1 MNIVETAC
9 AEEERCNKQK
19 VVGAICKE
27 FDGVERMMNKKMNG
41 QERRQLR
48 LEDVVKHDT
57 LIHSIG
63 FNPTD
68 YQLSLDL
75 DWIIRAEIK
84 SGRYEYHLS
93 PSTLILENVWDVRFD
108 LESNLSLTVDEVR
121 ILSQSRPKNA
131 DCLRYESQ
139 EYMVLIEC
147 LGGSIQFRTIG
158 GRVFKRTPEC
168 MGMDSSLSVSE
179 RGGFSLQPVGEEF
192 EVGI

>member
-1 MNIVETAC
+1 
-9 AEEERCNKQK
+9 
-19 VVGAICKE
+19 
-27 FDGVERMMNKKMNG
+27 MMSKKMNG

-93 PSTLILENVWDVRFD
+93 PSTLILENVWNVRFD

-147 LGGSIQFRTIG
+147 LEGSIQFRTIG